1 MVTKLLVSVAIKL
14 INFIAMILLFVVLVM
29 VFITTNNHMI
39 FIASGTVGRP
49 WPETLSPKPPRPNPN
64 LVQKSFKTQLVPRAD
79 TKIL

>member
-1 MVTKLLVSVAIKL
+1 MSVAIKL

-49 WPETLSPKPPRPNPN
+49 CPKTLSPNQ
-64 LVQKSFKTQLVPRAD
+64 VQKSFKTQLSPNRTGAD